1 MACLLADYRI
11 SVLRRNQLLTE
22 ANSSGFAM
30 MKTFVTTPM
39 LDKIASAAGIRC
51 INTPRGLSGW
61 LKSLQN
67 TNKKAASE
75 IKQNEGIGID
85 MDATD
90 LFTRIEILSRY
101 SSYVVLS
108 AEESYGYLPLDVVR
122 DKDGNASALSI
133 AELQAHLQRSKSDVF
148 EYLDQLYSKYG
159 YHSEKTKTFT
169 LRERKGKI
177 NRRIGR
183 NISE

>member
-1 MACLLADYRI
+1 
-11 SVLRRNQLLTE
+11 
-22 ANSSGFAM
+22 M

-51 INTPRGLSGW
+51 INTPTGFKW
-61 LKSLQN
+61 MA
-67 TNKKAASE
+67 KKLAKYEQKAVSE

-148 EYLDQLYSKYG
+148 EYLDQLYLKYG
-159 YHSEKTKTFT
+159 YHSEKTENIYF
-169 LRERKGKI
+169 EGAEGK
-177 NRRIGR
+177 N
-183 NISE
+183 